1 MGGGCARDPRVVY
14 ASASGVLF
22 APSHPKDWDGRD
34 VITATEFYIPGTE
47 ALGWNYRNEVQA
59 ELVPDRT
66 NYDVGDTATLVVKT
80 PISGAAL
87 VTVEREGV
95 RRAFVTNL
103 VGNAPALSVP
113 ILPGD
118 APNVFVSVVL
128 CPWGRRTARGK
139 ARCRSTGSVTASL
152 TSLDR
157 TPAFWLNC
165 IPMRRITG
173 LAKRSA
179 WRRWSP
185 TPPAGRCRR
194 PK

>member
-22 APSHPKDWDGRD
+22 ARSYREGRGRTRRYDRDGVLHSRH
-34 VITATEFYIPGTE
+34 E

-128 CPWGRRTARGK
+128 CPRG
-139 ARCRSTGSVTASL
+139 G
-152 TSLDR
+152 
-157 TPAFWLNC
+157 
-165 IPMRRITG
+165 G
-173 LAKRSA
+173 Q
-179 WRRWSP
+179 
-185 TPPAGRCRR
+185 PAGKQDAGVPGRLL
-194 PK
+194 PA